1 MEAALRTRLLG
12 LNPTQEIS
20 WVTRAQS
27 INLPALTLQKV
38 TPDRAYTMTGAGD
51 LRGETVQIDIW
62 GRSFSEV
69 VGIRDSVIVEMEK
82 TATADSIAFSPS
94 FLTSERQSAEEVDG
108 VGTVSRISIDFVVW
122 WQPAN

>member
-1 MEAALRTRLLG
+1 MEVALRTRLLG
-12 LNPTQEIS
+12 LSPTQKVS

-27 INLPALTLQKV
+27 ASLPGLTLQKV

-82 TATADSIAFSPS
+82 TATADSIAFRPS
-94 FLTSERQSAEEVDG
+94 FLTSERHSAEDVAG
-108 VGTVSRISIDFVVW
+108 IGTVSRISLDFVVW
-122 WQPAN
+122 WQPAT